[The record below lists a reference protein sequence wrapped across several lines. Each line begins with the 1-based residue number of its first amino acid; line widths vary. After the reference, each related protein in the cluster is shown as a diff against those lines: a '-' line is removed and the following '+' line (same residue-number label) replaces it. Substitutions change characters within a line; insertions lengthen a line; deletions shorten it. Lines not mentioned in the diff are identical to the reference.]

1 MATISAVIRWADN
14 TAQLQRNLEE
24 GLDQIE
30 AMTKSADKLARSLS
44 NDSIAAA
51 HKWAAAVEKIGGVTT
66 LTTSQKSKMN
76 GVLKEALDKY
86 EALGKTAPSALVRM
100 EAATRQVEKPT
111 QQLGLS
117 VKTLV
122 ASYLTGQ
129 AIWSAATS
137 AFRSLVGVVTDS
149 LKEYAAAEAAQKK
162 LTVALNNQGQAAPE
176 VGRQFSKMASEF
188 QRTTVYSDDLI
199 VEMQALLVQVGGV
212 MPSQMK
218 RALAASTD
226 LASGLGIDLRA
237 ATMLVGKA
245 FAGETG
251 SLSRYGIIIDQTALK
266 SKGVEAVL
274 DSINSKFGGQARG
287 EIDTYN
293 GRLQQLTNTWDNFL
307 ESMGRAIAED
317 PILKAF
323 LSNAS
328 SYMQSFAAQ
337 TEDAEATFSRFIV
350 GAATGRSP
358 VALQLLDIADA
369 SARAFDNAMKLR
381 GALEDLDTIDKGAL
395 KASIMP
401 AKLGLPAGSQALVQ
415 ETLAGWK
422 SQTQAMDAAAKT
434 AQRLREELRSMAAA
448 FRGATAIEAAE
459 KMLKAIAIAAEEGV
473 PVMQMTR
480 AAQDQINQTMKAAID
495 VYAAQGRVAPEAI
508 RRVYDETKNL
518 LEIQKEFA
526 ALIAKNP
533 LSVLGGVQSPAL
545 LTDTFKAP
553 EPRTIDLRTSR
564 TSTLP
569 IAKNPLDILN
579 GLPGGLSL
587 GPPPSFL
594 KRLSADFGGFFKKDL
609 AGIVMGALQ
618 GGGNVSKSIGGA
630 LGGLFASGSSAI
642 GKSLTNGLSGM
653 LGKGL
658 GGALGSVLP
667 GIGTMIGSFLGSKLG
682 GVFGN
687 LFGGK
692 DKKATE
698 QIRTMQAELLK
709 THGSLDEI
717 RRMGQLVGVNLAD
730 AWGAKGQSGLKSFTA
745 LAEEF
750 QRKQEQLTGALER
763 YGLTWLDVGQQARQ
777 SQLDQVAAGL
787 VSDFEILKTAG
798 VDVTKIVGGM
808 STAINKF
815 LTDALTTGATIPP
828 AMKPMIE
835 QLIRT
840 GQLTEQNAALMLGMK
855 HEAVPAWADVKAAAE
870 RYGIALDSLG
880 PKIEQIRIT
889 EEANQIVKDWEFL
902 IGAGADAGAVMAG
915 MADDVQK
922 LITAALKSGLELPA
936 SMKPMLE
943 QMMQAGLLTDD
954 TGEKLTTLSGIKF
967 AEPLSASVDRL
978 IEALD
983 KLVASLNGDVNRALD
998 HVARDREFVV
1008 RGRVEIR
1015 DPQTQVPGGS
1025 MSVDEAHSGA
1035 FVGMT
1040 GIQRHH
1046 QGIARVLKFHSGVAN
1061 LASDEVPAILQVGE
1075 SVLNRRATQQI
1086 GPDAIRALNTGRAG
1100 GSGAPAR
1107 VEVRTAALER
1117 ELAALRQDVRDGADR
1132 TYRAIRDAVAQGAA

>member
-100 EAATRQVEKPT
+100 EAATRQVEQPT

-328 SYMQSFAAQ
+328 SYVQSFAAQ

-401 AKLGLPAGSQALVQ
+401 AKIGLPAGSTALVQ

-422 SQTQAMDAAAKT
+422 SQEKAMDAAAKT
-434 AQRLREELRSMAAA
+434 AQRLREELRSMAAV
-448 FRGATAIEAAE
+448 FTGAKLADEVTKTNTAIGLLTNAE
-459 KMLKAIAIAAEEGV
+459 KNNPEVIARIAKRAGELSAQGAHLTGTLLDVWIAQKQWRAGMPDVETGLVGILK
-473 PVMQMTR
+473 R
-480 AAQDQINQTMKAAID
+480 AQD
-495 VYAAQGRVAPEAI
+495 V
-508 RRVYDETKNL
+508 TKSLGNGG
-518 LEIQKEFA
+518 
-526 ALIAKNP
+526 
-533 LSVLGGVQSPAL
+533 VLGGIESFMKVGSIS
-545 LTDTFKAP
+545 D
-553 EPRTIDLRTSR
+553 IM
-564 TSTLP
+564 
-569 IAKNPLDILN
+569 KN
-579 GLPGGLSL
+579 LPGQKVELA
-587 GPPPSFL
+587 PPKIALTSFG
-594 KRLSADFGGFFKKDL
+594 DFFKKDL
-609 AGIVMGALQ
+609 SGVIMGALQ
-618 GGGNVSKSIGGA
+618 GGGGVMKSLGGA
-630 LGGLFASGSSAI
+630 LGGFMASGGSVVGKAI
-642 GKSLTNGLSGM
+642 GSGLTKLVGKS
-653 LGKGL
+653 L

-667 GIGTMIGSFLGSKLG
+667 GVGTLLGSFVGDKLG
-682 GVFGN
+682 GLFGK
-687 LFGGK
+687 LFGGSSET
-692 DKKATE
+692 KKANQSIKDMT
-698 QIRTMQAELLK
+698 AELLK
-709 THGSLDEI
+709 THGSMDKI
-717 RRMGQLVGVNLAD
+717 RTMGNMVGVDLA
-730 AWGAKGQSGLKSFTA
+730 GAFGGKGTSGLKALTA
-745 LAEEF
+745 AAEEF
-750 QRKQEQLTGALER
+750 AKKQAQLQGALER
-763 YGLTWLDVGQQARQ
+763 YGLTWMDLGEQARKAH
-777 SQLDQVAAGL
+777 LDQVAADL
-787 VSDFEILKTAG
+787 VADFEILKTAG
-798 VDVTKIVGGM
+798 MDVTKIVGGM
-808 STAINKF
+808 SGAINTF
-815 LTDALTTGATIPP
+815 LTNALTTGATIPP
-828 AMKPMIE
+828 AMQPMIE

-840 GQLTEQNAALMLGMK
+840 GQLTEQNAALLLGMK
-855 HEAVPAWADVKAAAE
+855 HEAVPAWADIKAAAE

-880 PKIEQIRIT
+880 PKVEQIRIT
-889 EEANQIVKDWEFL
+889 EEAAQIVKDWEFL

-978 IEALD
+978 IEALN